1 MTYTV
6 LGRCHRTGRVGI
18 GIATFSITVGRYC
31 YGVKSN
37 AGVTVSQAFANERN
51 NALALRLLSQG
62 FTARSVLQQLMENDR
77 YAEYRQIGVI
87 DRSGTAVAHT
97 GPHTRGGFVRE
108 HPGTAMRFV
117 ALFFACLLASG
128 QTRVA

>member
-6 LGRCHRTGRVGI
+6 LGRCHRTGRLGI

-51 NALALRLLSQG
+51 NQLALRLLAQG
-62 FTARSVLQQLMENDR
+62 FTAGSVLAQLLSNDP
-77 YAEYRQIGVI
+77 YSEDRQIGVI
-87 DRSGTAVAHT
+87 DRDGTAGAPNRPERPGPAGPVAGRKTPALCT
-97 GPHTRGGFVRE
+97 GPARPPE
-108 HPGTAMRFV
+108 A
-117 ALFFACLLASG
+117 
-128 QTRVA
+128 

>member
-51 NALALRLLSQG
+51 NALALRLLTQG
-62 FTARSVLQQLMENDR
+62 FTARSVLQQLMANDP

-87 DRSGTAVAHT
+87 DRSGMAVAHT
-97 GPHTRGGFVRE
+97 APHTRG
-108 HPGTAMRFV
+108 
-117 ALFFACLLASG
+117 
-128 QTRVA
+128 